1 MKLTKEQQAKVEA
14 ILSQMTLEEK
24 IGQMNQESPSIV
36 GGFDVPFSELIE
48 MLTDGRLPQEEFERL
63 MATAKQDFHEEEIRA
78 GLVGSVMGNDPKKAN
93 ELQQIAVNET
103 RLGIPLIIGFD
114 VIHGLRSVFPIA
126 IAEAGSFDD
135 ALFEET
141 AHMAAK
147 ESRAHG
153 ISWNFAPMIDV
164 ARDSRWG
171 RVSEGPGED
180 TYLGSHFAAAKIRGL
195 QGDTSS
201 TANYVAACMKHYIG
215 YGACEGGRDYNT
227 TSMAISQ
234 LYNVYL
240 PTFRAAVDE
249 GAATAM
255 AAFNDLNG
263 VPCTVN
269 KYLLREILKG
279 ELGLPGFVVSDA
291 NAIKECVIH
300 GIAEDDADAGAKAA
314 LAGMDMD
321 MGTHIYKDHL
331 KEAVESGR
339 VPMEVIDEAVRR
351 ILSVKV
357 WLGLFENPFVPE
369 EVIDAY
375 EKGIPAEHA
384 ALARKAAEES
394 IVLLKNENG
403 TLPLNKAS
411 KISLVGTLAD
421 SADEVTG
428 AWAMGW
434 KKEDCV
440 TILDGFKNIGAN
452 VTYYPCGGPDGSLN
466 EEELGKAAADGDVI
480 VAIVGETTA
489 MSGEASSK
497 ADITLPGRQREML
510 EKLLATG
517 KPVVTVFMNGRPLA
531 LGWEAEHLPVMVE
544 AWHLGIQMG
553 NALARVL
560 FGEVNPSG
568 KLASSFPSVNG
579 QCPLYYNHPN
589 TGRPAGKSKFTSK
602 YLDAPAKALFPFGYG
617 LSYTTF
623 AYSDLCVEEEK
634 DRLQVRVTVSNTGD
648 CEGVEVA
655 QLYMQDV
662 AASLVRPLKELKGY
676 VRVPLLAGEKKEV
689 TFTLLKK
696 DMGFYDNE
704 GKYRLEDGLFRIYA
718 GGNSEE
724 LLEKEVRVA
733 FANE

>member
-1 MKLTKEQQAKVEA
+1 MKLTREQQAKVES

-48 MLTDGRLPQEEFERL
+48 MLTDGRLAQEEFERL
-63 MATAKQDFHEEEIRA
+63 MSTAKQDFHEEEIRA
-78 GLVGSVMGNDPKKAN
+78 GLVGSVMGNDPRKAN
-93 ELQQIAVNET
+93 ELQKIAVEET

-141 AHMAAK
+141 ARMAAK

-180 TYLGSHFAAAKIRGL
+180 TYLGSRFARAKIRGL

-201 TANYVAACMKHYIG
+201 TENYVAACTKHYIC

-227 TSMAISQ
+227 TSMATSQ

-240 PTFRAAVDE
+240 PTFRAAMEE

-269 KYLLREILKG
+269 KYLLRDVLKG
-279 ELGLPGFVVSDA
+279 ELGLEGFVVSDA

-300 GIAEDDADAGAKAA
+300 GIAADDADAGVQAA
-314 LAGMDMD
+314 IAGMDMD

-331 KEAVESGR
+331 KAAVESGK
-339 VPMEVIDEAVRR
+339 VSVEVIDEAVRR

-357 WLGLFENPFVPE
+357 WLGLFEHPYVPE
-369 EVIDAY
+369 EVIEAY

-394 IVLLKNENG
+394 IVLLKNENNI
-403 TLPLNKAS
+403 LPLSKDK

-440 TILDGFKNIGAN
+440 TILDGFNNAGAE
-452 VTYYPCGGPDGSLN
+452 VSYYPCGGPAGDLN
-466 EEELGKAAADGDVI
+466 EEEIAAACVDGDVI

-510 EKLLATG
+510 TKLMASG

-531 LGWEAEHLPVMVE
+531 MGWEAEHLPVMVE

-553 NALARVL
+553 NAVASVL
-560 FGEVNPSG
+560 FGDKAPSG
-568 KLASSFPSVNG
+568 KLSSSFPYVNG
-579 QCPLYYNHPN
+579 QCPIYYNHPS

-602 YLDAPAKALFPFGYG
+602 YLDAPAEALFPFGYG

-623 AYSDLCVEEEK
+623 AYDGLRVEEKEDHLEICVK
-634 DRLQVRVTVSNTGD
+634 VSNTG
-648 CEGVEVA
+648 ERAGVEVV

-662 AASLVRPLKELKGY
+662 AASLVRPVKELKGY
-676 VRVPLLAGEKKEV
+676 KRVELASGEEKEV
-689 TFTLLKK
+689 T
-696 DMGFYDNE
+696 
-704 GKYRLEDGLFRIYA
+704 
-718 GGNSEE
+718 
-724 LLEKEVRVA
+724 
-733 FANE
+733 

>member
-1 MKLTKEQQAKVEA
+1 MKLTREQQAKVES

-48 MLTDGRLPQEEFERL
+48 MLTDGRLAQEEFERL
-63 MATAKQDFHEEEIRA
+63 MSTAKQDFHEEEIRA
-78 GLVGSVMGNDPKKAN
+78 GLVGSVMGNDPRKAN
-93 ELQQIAVNET
+93 ELQKIAVEET

-141 AHMAAK
+141 ARMAAK

-180 TYLGSHFAAAKIRGL
+180 TYLGSRFARAKIRGL

-201 TANYVAACMKHYIG
+201 TENYVAACTKHYIC

-227 TSMAISQ
+227 TSMSTSQ

-240 PTFRAAVDE
+240 PTFRAAMEE

-269 KYLLREILKG
+269 KYLLRDVLKG
-279 ELGLPGFVVSDA
+279 ELGLEGFVVSDA

-300 GIAEDDADAGAKAA
+300 GIAADDADAGVQAA
-314 LAGMDMD
+314 IAGMDMD

-331 KEAVESGR
+331 KAAVESGK
-339 VPMEVIDEAVRR
+339 VSVEVIDEAVRR

-357 WLGLFENPFVPE
+357 WLGLFEHPYVPE
-369 EVIDAY
+369 EVIEAY

-394 IVLLKNENG
+394 IVLLKNDNG
-403 TLPLNKAS
+403 VLPLSKS
-411 KISLVGTLAD
+411 QKISLVGTLAN

-440 TILDGFKNIGAN
+440 TILDGFNNAGAE
-452 VTYYPCGGPDGSLN
+452 VSYYPCGGPAGDLN
-466 EEELGKAAADGDVI
+466 EEEIAAACADGDVI

-510 EKLLATG
+510 TKLMASG

-531 LGWEAEHLPVMVE
+531 MGWEAEHLPVMVE

-553 NALARVL
+553 NAVASVL
-560 FGEVNPSG
+560 FGDKAPSG
-568 KLASSFPSVNG
+568 KLSSSFPYVNG
-579 QCPLYYNHPN
+579 QCPIYYNHPS

-602 YLDAPAKALFPFGYG
+602 YLDAPAEALFPFGYG

-623 AYSDLCVEEEK
+623 AYDGLRVEEKEDHLEICVK
-634 DRLQVRVTVSNTGD
+634 VTNTG
-648 CEGVEVA
+648 ERAGVEVV

-662 AASLVRPLKELKGY
+662 AASLVRPVKELKGY
-676 VRVPLLAGEKKEV
+676 KRVELAPGEEKEV
-689 TFTLLKK
+689 SFVLDKK
-696 DMGFYDNE
+696 DMGFYDNT
-704 GKYRLEDGLFRIYA
+704 GKYRLEDGLFRIFA
-718 GGNSEE
+718 GTNSRDA
-724 LLEKEVRVA
+724 LEAEITVA
-733 FANE
+733 F